1 MKDRS
6 KILNIAS
13 FSTQTRALGPGLRA
27 VVWVQGCPFHCRGC
41 IAPEWISFQPA
52 MQITPR
58 ELVDRLLVADI
69 SGLTFS
75 GGEPMEQAAGL
86 AEVARLVKDRREVD
100 IISFTGHR
108 YEQLLRNPPNPGV
121 PELLAQ
127 VDVLIDGPFIQA
139 LNDGVGLRGS
149 ANQRVIHLTS
159 KLKGHDLESCT
170 RNLEITVTNG
180 ELALIGIPTPGI
192 VSAMGRAAFADYG
205 KEGIG

>member
-41 IAPEWISFQPA
+41 IAPEWIPFQPA
-52 MQITPR
+52 VQMTPR

-100 IISFTGHR
+100 IIS
-108 YEQLLRNPPNPGV
+108 
-121 PELLAQ
+121 
-127 VDVLIDGPFIQA
+127 
-139 LNDGVGLRGS
+139 
-149 ANQRVIHLTS
+149 
-159 KLKGHDLESCT
+159 
-170 RNLEITVTNG
+170 
-180 ELALIGIPTPGI
+180 
-192 VSAMGRAAFADYG
+192 
-205 KEGIG
+205 